1 MLAQLVNGID
11 PVLALQGAPETGRF
25 FDSMGSTEN
34 WLPGAVAALGVAL
47 ITIALLRRWL
57 KRSRA
62 SRARDPKQA
71 LAQQREQ
78 LQHRTE
84 RDSLEKLMV
93 EVQELTRVCAAQ
105 IENRASKLEH
115 LIQLADQRL
124 NELERATER
133 PPVVASVRSGGE
145 RDTELE
151 ARPSA
156 ARTGSSRDWSSEGDE
171 EVAAQTSPARRRDQL
186 AERVH
191 ELSEMGL
198 KSVEIARQL
207 DEQVGKVELIL
218 ALREAS

>member
-1 MLAQLVNGID
+1 MLEQFVSGMVS
-11 PVLALQGAPETGRF
+11 VLGLGSSPGSGSFLE
-25 FDSMGSTEN
+25 SMGKTEN
-34 WLPGAVAALGVAL
+34 WLPGAMAALGVAL
-47 ITIALLRRWL
+47 ITVVLLRRWL

-62 SRARDPKQA
+62 SRARDPQQV

-78 LQHRTE
+78 LQHRSE
-84 RDSLEKLMV
+84 RDSLERLMV

-115 LIQLADQRL
+115 LIEVADQMIV
-124 NELERATER
+124 ELQRATER
-133 PPVVASVRSGGE
+133 RPVSPAPRSSAD
-145 RDTELE
+145 RDIELE

-156 ARTGSSRDWSSEGDE
+156 TRSSRSRDWSSEGEDA
-171 EVAAQTSPARRRDQL
+171 VSPTSPSQRRDQL

>member
-1 MLAQLVNGID
+1 MLEQFVSGMVS
-11 PVLALQGAPETGRF
+11 VLGLGSSPGSGSF
-25 FDSMGSTEN
+25 LDSMGKTEN
-34 WLPGAVAALGVAL
+34 WLPGAMAALGVAL
-47 ITIALLRRWL
+47 ITVVLLRRWL

-62 SRARDPKQA
+62 SRARDPQQV

-78 LQHRTE
+78 LQHRSE

-115 LIQLADQRL
+115 LIEVADQRIA
-124 NELERATER
+124 ELQRATER
-133 PPVVASVRSGGE
+133 RPVSSAPRSSVD
-145 RDTELE
+145 RDVELE
-151 ARPSA
+151 ARPAVTRNS
-156 ARTGSSRDWSSEGDE
+156 RSRDWSSEGDDTD
-171 EVAAQTSPARRRDQL
+171 VPRTSPSQRRDQL